1 MNGELLLRAQSDAEP
16 TLDDPREGDETEA
29 TPKGGG
35 GGGETKRALMA
46 LFASDPREGDDTEKI
61 QETPTYSAIRT
72 DSTALGPREGD
83 ETETSERGGGSKGR
97 FFAAQGGPR
106 DGDETTPIRES
117 PLGPPVRV

>member
-1 MNGELLLRAQSDAEP
+1 MSGDLLMHAQSDIEP
-16 TLDDPREGDETEA
+16 VLDDPRDGDETEVVE
-29 TPKGGG
+29 KGG

-46 LFASDPREGDDTEKI
+46 LCALDPREGDDTEKL
-61 QETPTYSAIRT
+61 QETPTSSALRA
-72 DSTALGPREGD
+72 SALDPREGD

-97 FFAAQGGPR
+97 IFVAQGDPR

>member
-1 MNGELLLRAQSDAEP
+1 MSGEYLLRAQSEVEP
-16 TLDDPREGDETEA
+16 VLDDPRPGDETEV
-29 TPKGGG
+29 TEKGG

-46 LFASDPREGDDTEKI
+46 LCALGPREGEDTEKV
-61 QETPTYSAIRT
+61 QETPTSSALRT
-72 DSTALGPREGD
+72 DSTALDPREGD

-97 FFAAQGGPR
+97 TFTAQGDPR